1 MKKAFNTILIIDDEP
16 DVTRAVKLAITIQE
30 PDWEVI
36 EVNDGERGLDLID
49 SEEPD
54 LVLLDLSMPGMQGFE
69 VLEQTRLF
77 SNVPVIIL
85 TVRNDELDKVRGLE
99 LGADDYIVKP
109 FGNLELL
116 ARIRSV
122 LRRVEG
128 VAGSVE
134 RCFVSGDLRIDFN
147 RHRVTVNGKEARLTN
162 TEFRLLEV
170 LARNAGQI
178 VPNEALLSRVWG
190 RDAMDDIDYL
200 KVFTYRLRRKI
211 EADPAQPRYLHTERG
226 VGYWLEK
233 DTPHGTI

>member
-1 MKKAFNTILIIDDEP
+1 MKKAVNTILIIDDEP

-30 PDWEVI
+30 PEWEVI
-36 EVNDGERGLDLID
+36 EVNDGETGLELID
-49 SEEPD
+49 KEAPD
-54 LVLLDLSMPGMQGFE
+54 LVLLDLSMPGMHGFE
-69 VLEQTRLF
+69 VLEKTRLY
-77 SNVPVIIL
+77 SNVPIIIL
-85 TVRNDELDKVRGLE
+85 TVVNDELDKVRGLE

-128 VAGSVE
+128 IAGPVE
-134 RCFVSGDLRIDFN
+134 RIFVSGDLRIDFN
-147 RHRVTVNGKEARLTN
+147 RRRVTVNGKEARLTN

-178 VPNEALLSRVWG
+178 VPNEVLLNRVWG
-190 RDAMDDIDYL
+190 RDAADEIDYL

-211 EADPAQPRYLHTERG
+211 EIDPSQPRLLHTERG

-233 DTPHGTI
+233 EAPHSNN

>member
-1 MKKAFNTILIIDDEP
+1 MKTAINKILIIDDEP

-30 PDWEVI
+30 PEWEVI
-36 EVNDGERGLDLID
+36 EANDGECGLELID
-49 SEEPD
+49 REAPD
-54 LVLLDLSMPGMQGFE
+54 LVLLDLSMPGMHGFD

-85 TVRNDELDKVRGLE
+85 TVKDDELDKVRGLE

-109 FGNLELL
+109 FGHLELR

-128 VAGSVE
+128 VAGPVE
-134 RCFVSGDLRIDFN
+134 RYFVQGDLRIDFN
-147 RHRVTVNGKEARLTN
+147 RRRVTVGGKEVRLTN

-178 VPNEALLSRVWG
+178 VPNEVLLSRVWG
-190 RDAMDDIDYL
+190 RDAVDEVDYL
-200 KVFTYRLRRKI
+200 KVFAYRLRRKI
-211 EADPAQPRYLHTERG
+211 EPDSAQPRYLLTERG
-226 VGYWLEK
+226 DGPSLM
-233 DTPHGTI
+233 GGL